1 MQWICVLCG
10 CMFLLS
16 LRATSQV
23 WTVSLKAGL
32 YTYKAV
38 ERARRVDRR
47 RETQWLAYLSD
58 VYLRAG
64 RLDDAPTMAERLLA
78 LGRERRERSTEARG
92 WHLFGEIAI
101 QCESP
106 HAEEA
111 EAPYRQALA
120 LAEERGLHPLQAHCH
135 LGLGTRLASGSRRMP
150 HCPPLSASTGPWT

>member
-64 RLDDAPTMAERLLA
+64 RLDDAHH
-78 LGRERRERSTEARG
+78 GRAAAGAR
-92 WHLFGEIAI
+92 
-101 QCESP
+101 P
-106 HAEEA
+106 
-111 EAPYRQALA
+111 
-120 LAEERGLHPLQAHCH
+120 
-135 LGLGTRLASGSRRMP
+135 
-150 HCPPLSASTGPWT
+150 